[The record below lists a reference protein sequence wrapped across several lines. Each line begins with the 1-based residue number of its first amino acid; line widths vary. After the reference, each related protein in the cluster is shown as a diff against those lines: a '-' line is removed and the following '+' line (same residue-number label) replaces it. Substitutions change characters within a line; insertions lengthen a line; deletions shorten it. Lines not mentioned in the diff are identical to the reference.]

1 MRNHGGGGLMRIG
14 DLLVGAR
21 LVKPEEI
28 DAALKRQLTSGGR
41 LGENLVALGAIKAET
56 LDAFLNQVP
65 PVPQSMKETGVD
77 PADLLNL
84 LMKIIL
90 VRGVETVSAFTEA
103 IRLPRRVVGEL
114 LEQAVAGQLLQVLGS
129 MGTTG
134 LDDLRYAFTE
144 KGRKWANEALA
155 MSAYAGPAPVSL
167 TDYSDRLVRQK
178 VTNET
183 ISWPRI
189 QQAFSDLDIT
199 DAFID
204 QIGPAV
210 RSGRAILLYG
220 PAGNG
225 KTSVAQRLGHV
236 FSSVIYIPHAV
247 MIEGQVMR
255 VFDPNLHVA
264 IADERP
270 AAQPTDKPA
279 ITLRREDFDMRW
291 VPCKRPF
298 VVAGGELTL
307 EMLDLRHEAA
317 ANFYEAPLHIKASGG
332 CLLIDDFG
340 RQLVSP
346 TALLNRWIVPLEN
359 RMDYLKLHT
368 GKSFGL
374 PFEALVIF
382 STNLEP
388 ADLMD
393 PAFLRRIPYKLEIG
407 GPSREAFRRIFE
419 KISKSQGMPL
429 TDETFAYLIGE
440 LDKRGTELANYQP
453 KFLIDQIVAAC
464 GFREQSPQF
473 DRKLIDYAI
482 SNLSVRR
489 SQGQR
494 TTLAKV

>member
-1 MRNHGGGGLMRIG
+1 MRIG
-14 DLLVGAR
+14 DLLVAAR
-21 LVKPEEI
+21 LVKPEDI
-28 DAALKRQLTSGGR
+28 DAALKRQLISGGR
-41 LGENLVALGAIKAET
+41 LGECLVALGAIKAEA

-65 PVPQSMKETGVD
+65 RVPTSVKETGVD
-77 PADLLNL
+77 AADLLNL
-84 LMKIIL
+84 LLKIIL
-90 VRGVETVSAFTEA
+90 VRGIETVSAFSEA
-103 IRLPRRVVGEL
+103 IRLPRKVLTEL
-114 LEQAVAGQLLQVLGS
+114 LDQAVAAQLLHVLGS

-144 KGRKWANEALA
+144 KGRKWANEALG

-167 TDYSDRLVRQK
+167 AEYSDRILRQK

-183 ISWPRI
+183 ISWARI
-189 QQAFSDLDIT
+189 QNAFSDLDIT

-210 RSGRAILLYG
+210 RSGRATLLYG

-236 FSSVIYIPHAV
+236 FTSVVYIPHAV

-255 VFDPNLHVA
+255 VLDPNLHYP
-264 IADERP
+264 IAPDRP
-270 AAQPTDKPA
+270 ADQPADKPD

-291 VPCKRPF
+291 VPCRRPF

-307 EMLDLRHEAA
+307 EMLDLRHEAT

-419 KISKSQGMPL
+419 KVSKSPGL
-429 TDETFAYLIGE
+429 EFSGEVFDYVVGE
-440 LDKRGTELANYQP
+440 LDKREMELANYQP

-464 GFREQSPQF
+464 GFKETTPHF
-473 DRKLIDYAI
+473 ERKLVDYAI

-489 SQGQR
+489 SQSRR

>member
-1 MRNHGGGGLMRIG
+1 MRIG
-14 DLLVGAR
+14 DLLVAAR
-21 LVKPEEI
+21 LVKPEDI
-28 DAALKRQLTSGGR
+28 DAALKRQLASGGR
-41 LGENLVALGAIKAET
+41 LGESLVALGVIKAET

-65 PVPQSMKETGVD
+65 PVPASLKETGID
-77 PADLLNL
+77 GADLLNL
-84 LMKIIL
+84 LLKIIL
-90 VRGVETVSAFTEA
+90 VRGIETVSACSEA
-103 IRLPRRVVGEL
+103 IRLPRKVVTGL
-114 LEQAVAGQLLQVLGS
+114 LDQAVASQLLQVLGS

-144 KGRKWANEALA
+144 KGRKWANEALG

-167 TDYSDRLVRQK
+167 ADYCDRILRQK

-189 QQAFSDLDIT
+189 QSAFADLDIT
-199 DAFID
+199 EAFID

-210 RSGRAILLYG
+210 RSGRATLLYG

-225 KTSVAQRLGHV
+225 KTSVAHRLGHV

-255 VFDPNLHVA
+255 VLDPNLHQP

-270 AAQPTDKPA
+270 ADQPADKPAIAPA

-291 VPCKRPF
+291 VPCRRPF

-307 EMLDLRHEAA
+307 EMLDLRHEAS

-393 PAFLRRIPYKLEIG
+393 PAFLRRIPYKLEVA

-419 KISKSQGMPL
+419 KISKGQGL
-429 TDETFAYLIGE
+429 VCSDEVFDYVLSE
-440 LDKRGTELANYQP
+440 LEMRGTELANYQP

-464 GFREQSPQF
+464 GFKETAPQF
-473 DRKLIDYAI
+473 DRKLLDYAI

-489 SQGQR
+489 SKNQR
-494 TTLAKV
+494 ASLAKV

>member
-1 MRNHGGGGLMRIG
+1 MRIG
-14 DLLVGAR
+14 DLLVAAR
-21 LVKPEEI
+21 LVKPDDVE
-28 DAALKRQLTSGGR
+28 AALKRQLAVGGR
-41 LGENLVALGAIKAET
+41 LGESLVALGVIKAEA
-56 LDAFLNQVP
+56 LEAFLNQVP
-65 PVPQSMKETGVD
+65 PVSTTVRETGVD
-77 PADLLNL
+77 GADLLNL
-84 LMKIIL
+84 LLKIVL
-90 VRGVETVSAFTEA
+90 VRGLETASSFADA
-103 IRLPRRVVGEL
+103 ICLPRKVVTEL
-114 LEQAVAGQLLQVLGS
+114 LEQAVAAQLLQVMGS
-129 MGTTG
+129 VGTTG

-155 MSAYAGPAPVSL
+155 MSAYTGPAPVSL
-167 TDYSDRLVRQK
+167 PAYSERLVRQK

-189 QQAFSDLDIT
+189 QNAFGDLDIT
-199 DAFID
+199 EAFID

-210 RSGRAILLYG
+210 RSGRAVLLYG

-225 KTSVAQRLGHV
+225 KTSVAQRLGRV
-236 FSSVIYIPHAV
+236 FADVIYIPHAV
-247 MIEGQVMR
+247 MIEGQIMR
-255 VFDPNLHVA
+255 VFDPNLHVP
-264 IADERP
+264 IADGK
-270 AAQPTDKPA
+270 AAEKATIA
-279 ITLRREDFDMRW
+279 LRREDFDLRW
-291 VPCKRPF
+291 VPCRRPF

-317 ANFYEAPLHIKASGG
+317 ANFYEAPLHVKASGG

-340 RQLVSP
+340 RQLVTP

-393 PAFLRRIPYKLEIG
+393 PAFLRRIPYKLEVT

-419 KISKSQGMPL
+419 KISKSQGL
-429 TDETFAYLIGE
+429 AVSDEVFDYVVSE
-440 LDKRGTELANYQP
+440 LVDKRGTELANYQP

-464 GFREQSPQF
+464 GFKETPPAF

-489 SQGQR
+489 SQNQR
-494 TTLAKV
+494 ATLAKV

>member
-1 MRNHGGGGLMRIG
+1 MRIG
-14 DLLVGAR
+14 DLLVAAN
-21 LVKPEEI
+21 LVKPQDIE
-28 DAALKRQLTSGGR
+28 AAITRQLAQGGR
-41 LGENLVALGAIKAET
+41 LGESLVAMGSIKAEV
-56 LDAFLNQVP
+56 LEAFLNEVP
-65 PVPQSMKETGVD
+65 PVPMSLAETGIGQTE
-77 PADLLNL
+77 LLNL
-84 LMKIIL
+84 LMKIIF
-90 VRGVETVSAFTEA
+90 VRALETASSFAEA
-103 IRLPRRVVGEL
+103 IHLPRKVVSEL
-114 LEQAVAGQLLQVLGS
+114 IQQAIASQLLQVLGS
-129 MGTTG
+129 LGPTG
-134 LDDLRYAFTE
+134 LDDMRYGMTD
-144 KGRKWANEALA
+144 KGRRWATEALA
-155 MSAYAGPAPVSL
+155 MSAYSGPAPVSL
-167 TDYSDRLVRQK
+167 AGYSDRILRQK

-183 ISWPRI
+183 VSWPRI
-189 QQAFSDLDIT
+189 QQAFADLDVT

-210 RSGRAILLYG
+210 RSGRAVLLYG

-236 FSSVIYIPHAV
+236 FSDVIYIPHAV
-247 MIEGQVMR
+247 IIEGQVVR
-255 VFDPNLHVA
+255 VYDPNLHVA
-264 IADERP
+264 ISAES
-270 AAQPTDKPA
+270 QPDAKA
-279 ITLRREDFDMRW
+279 SITLRREDFDLRW
-291 VPCKRPF
+291 VPCRRPF

-307 EMLDLRHEAA
+307 EMLDLRHEAT
-317 ANFYEAPLHIKASGG
+317 ANFYEAPLHVKASGG

-393 PAFLRRIPYKLEIG
+393 PAFLRRIPYKLEIA

-419 KISKSQGMPL
+419 KVSASHGMTVTGEIFDYIVDEL
-429 TDETFAYLIGE
+429 TQ
-440 LDKRGTELANYQP
+440 KRGAELANYQP

-464 GFREQSPQF
+464 GFKDKPPQF
-473 DRKLIDYAI
+473 DRQLIDYAI

-489 SQGQR
+489 SQSQR

>member
-1 MRNHGGGGLMRIG
+1 MRIG
-14 DLLVGAR
+14 DLLVAAR
-21 LVKPEEI
+21 LVKPEDIE
-28 DAALKRQLTSGGR
+28 AALKRQLASGGR
-41 LGENLVALGAIKAET
+41 LGESLVALGAIKAET

-65 PVPQSMKETGVD
+65 PVPTSLKETGID
-77 PADLLNL
+77 ASELLNL
-84 LMKIIL
+84 LLKIIL
-90 VRGVETVSAFTEA
+90 VRGTETVSSFSEA
-103 IRLPRRVVGEL
+103 IRLPRKVVSEL
-114 LEQAVAGQLLQVLGS
+114 LDQAVASQLLQVLGS

-155 MSAYAGPAPVSL
+155 MSAYAGQAPVSL
-167 TDYSDRLVRQK
+167 ADYSDRILRQK

-189 QQAFSDLDIT
+189 QSAFDGLDIT
-199 DAFID
+199 EAFID

-210 RSGRAILLYG
+210 RSGRATLLYG

-236 FSSVIYIPHAV
+236 FSSVVYIPHAV
-247 MIEGQVMR
+247 MIEGQIMR
-255 VFDPNLHVA
+255 VFDPNLHQP
-264 IADERP
+264 IADNRAADQP
-270 AAQPTDKPA
+270 ADKSALVPA

-291 VPCKRPF
+291 VPCRRPF

-307 EMLDLRHEAA
+307 EMLDLRHEAI

-393 PAFLRRIPYKLEIG
+393 PAFLRRIPYKLEVT
-407 GPSREAFRRIFE
+407 GPSRDAFRRIFE
-419 KISKSQGMPL
+419 KISKGQGLPFS
-429 TDETFAYLIGE
+429 DDVFDYIVAE
-440 LDKRGTELANYQP
+440 LDKRGAELANYQP

-464 GFREQSPQF
+464 GFKETAPQF
-473 DRKLIDYAI
+473 DRKLVDYAI

-489 SQGQR
+489 SQGQQR